1 MKLVQF
7 GDIALP
13 STQSK
18 FDMPRTAVH
27 QTLSPTGSR
36 GGSYD
41 LYGVQ
46 SPINDQALGYEFVFR
61 GGERSVLDDVLGK
74 IGRRDTLIAALY
86 DGTRRQANAKLLS
99 VSESTLTREETS
111 LGLRKVKCDWT
122 AEPYW
127 YDDTAT
133 QVDLVATTQ
142 ALVVNDGNARA
153 IRGLKFTLNP
163 TLASGVQI
171 SNDSNGQYLT
181 VSTNV
186 TSVLVIDCGAQSALM
201 GATNVYANT
210 TRPDTQI
217 EFLSLEPGLNV
228 LRFSVAVSGQVEYR
242 SCWL

>member
-18 FDMPRTAVH
+18 FDMPRSAVH

-163 TLASGVQI
+163 TRWRFPQRRFPQRRFLIWHYAPAHRRILVRCHLDHRRSDRHADQPGRNQFA
-171 SNDSNGQYLT
+171 GQHDARNL
-181 VSTNV
+181 
-186 TSVLVIDCGAQSALM
+186 
-201 GATNVYANT
+201 
-210 TRPDTQI
+210 
-217 EFLSLEPGLNV
+217 
-228 LRFSVAVSGQVEYR
+228 
-242 SCWL
+242 